1 MTSQPGVISTETV
14 TVDPY
19 RAYYR
24 LQFGDDNDTQPEDFI
39 NPGPSGYNDDN
50 GGIWLRAESFMPAL
64 VTVEVWPVGARPLRA
79 EAVIAFDGEF
89 QVVDAGEDPGPG
101 RSLGVEAWAGEELTT
116 RLEPGVWAVLIQ
128 VTGQEEA
135 ARALDGWV
143 NSAEDDPPLPGPVEH
158 WWVDIIDTE

>member
-1 MTSQPGVISTETV
+1 MTSEPGVISTETV

-19 RAYYR
+19 QGYYR

-39 NPGPSGYNDDN
+39 NPGPSGYADDN

-89 QVVDAGEDPGPG
+89 QVVDAGEDPVPG
-101 RSLGVEAWAGEELTT
+101 RSLGVEA
-116 RLEPGVWAVLIQ
+116 
-128 VTGQEEA
+128 
-135 ARALDGWV
+135 
-143 NSAEDDPPLPGPVEH
+143 
-158 WWVDIIDTE
+158 